1 MYRRRQRYFRSFP
14 YRSSKTRY
22 SNETM
27 NSTNELEFTGAG
39 STNINPITLVP
50 AISQQG
56 VRKTKN
62 YTLSL
67 YCSVIGENSLEAPLQ
82 FVLVYVPEGT
92 TASAL
97 NIGTNQATA
106 SLYEPNQNVILQ
118 GSILAGGSVVQRF
131 STRLAR
137 NLNSGDSVQLILQNP
152 SGVQGNATLQ
162 TQLNYSIAY

>member
-1 MYRRRQRYFRSFP
+1 MYRRRYRLTRSFS
-14 YRSSKTRY
+14 YRLPRTRY

-27 NSTNELEFTGAG
+27 NSTNTLNFSGTG
-39 STNINPITLVP
+39 STNLTPITLVS

-67 YCSVIGENSLEAPLQ
+67 YCSQIGNTSAPLQ

-92 TASAL
+92 TPSAL
-97 NIGTNQATA
+97 SIGTNTATT

-118 GSILAGGSVVQRF
+118 GSILAGGSLVQRF

-137 NLNSGDSVQLILQNP
+137 NLNSGDSIQLIIQNP
-152 SGVQGNATLQ
+152 NGVSGEATLQ

>member
-1 MYRRRQRYFRSFP
+1 MYRRRQRWSRSYS
-14 YRSSKTRY
+14 YRSPRTRY

-27 NSTNELEFTGAG
+27 NSTNQLSFTGT
-39 STNINPITLVP
+39 STTNIDPIVLVP
-50 AISQQG
+50 SISQQG

-67 YCSVIGENSLEAPLQ
+67 YCSQIGNNTTPLQ

-92 TASAL
+92 KPSAL
-97 NIGTNQATA
+97 SIGANDATT

-118 GSILAGGSVVQRF
+118 GSILAGGSLVQRF
-131 STRLAR
+131 TTRLSR
-137 NLNSGDSVQLILQNP
+137 NLNSGDSIQLIIQNP
-152 SGVQGNATLQ
+152 SGISGQATLQ

>member
-1 MYRRRQRYFRSFP
+1 MYRRRYRLTRSLSVRVP
-14 YRSSKTRY
+14 RTRY

-27 NSTNELEFTGAG
+27 NSTNTLNFTGTG
-39 STNINPITLVP
+39 STNIQPIVLVNP
-50 AISQQG
+50 ISQQG

-67 YCSVIGENSLEAPLQ
+67 YCSKIGENTPPLQ

-92 TASAL
+92 TPSAL
-97 NIGTNQATA
+97 NIGTNSATT

-118 GSILAGGSVVQRF
+118 GSILAGGSIVQRF

-137 NLNSGDSVQLILQNP
+137 NLNAGDSIQLIIQNP
-152 SGVQGNATLQ
+152 QGINGNATLQ

>member
-1 MYRRRQRYFRSFP
+1 MYRRRYRYPRSYSFRSS
-14 YRSSKTRY
+14 RTKY

-27 NSTNELEFTGAG
+27 NSTNALTFTGSG
-39 STNINPITLVP
+39 STNINPIKLVP
-50 AISQQG
+50 SISQQG

-67 YCSVIGENSLEAPLQ
+67 YCSAIGEKSVPLQ

-92 TASAL
+92 TPSAL
-97 NIGTNQATA
+97 TIGTDTATS

-118 GSILAGGSVVQRF
+118 GSILAGGSIVQRF

-137 NLNSGDSVQLILQNP
+137 NLNSGDSIQLIIQNP
-152 SGVQGNATLQ
+152 NGISGQATLQ